1 MRKAYYEASFQDF
14 CAENESAIL
23 GELTTHHQHDLE
35 HLQRNAWITQ
45 VKYLQ
50 AELANFPDGHIFF
63 EFVIPRMGKRVDC
76 LVLLNGVVFVV
87 EFKVGSSS
95 FDRHAIEQVVDYS
108 LDLKN
113 FHEGCHD
120 PISTLFRRWISN
132 AREKRI
138 PKPDFPMCIG
148 PATLSSSSITSMFCS
163 GALVAIRTGMMVASW
178 HPSWKFFR
186 SRE

>member
-120 PISTLFRRWISN
+120 ATIIPVLIATNAPEQNIEVILEEDNVAGPIH
-132 AREKRI
+132 
-138 PKPDFPMCIG
+138 IG
-148 PATLSSSSITSMFCS
+148 KS
-163 GALVAIRTGMMVASW
+163 G
-178 HPSWKFFR
+178 
-186 SRE
+186 